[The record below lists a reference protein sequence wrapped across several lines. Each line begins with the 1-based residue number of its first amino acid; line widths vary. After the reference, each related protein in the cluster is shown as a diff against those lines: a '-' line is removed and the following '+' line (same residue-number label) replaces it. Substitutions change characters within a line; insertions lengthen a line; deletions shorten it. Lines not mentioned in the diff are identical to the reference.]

1 MELQPLLEDLRD
13 TVTYNGKYRV
23 QLEIP
28 KSSTLTGKEVEKVL
42 ALSSWKSDPNKEA
55 KSYEGIRSVVID
67 REYPI
72 KKGSIELRG
81 LQISGIGHKEFDTSK
96 MLQTIPESDHFYPPS
111 KENFMD
117 HVTGTKMSTAHAE
130 GRRVISTRP
139 GYRALGTYTKP
150 ELKQKL
156 KSTMDIADVR
166 LEKMTVPHVEAYG
179 RFLDDELRNDSGNF
193 GFIVFPVPGV
203 NKPRAANEFF
213 GKFSKLV
220 HKKSDPK
227 EVVMTYYYGISPYI
241 CSFVDGLRELHDKAR
256 RVHLQT
262 HFDNFYLV
270 DGNPYVM
277 DWATMRRLGSDK
289 EENILNRSIDVKRP
303 ADDYNSIFS
312 SIFPSA
318 PQGLKLHMDALV
330 KEMALEVYSK
340 NPKKEVNLLPFVDR
354 AEKVLGRSPSDF
366 EIIAQWMKDA
376 GIENYKR

>member
-13 TVTYNGKYRV
+13 VVTYNGKYRV

-28 KSSTLTGKEVEKVL
+28 KSSTLTGKDVEKVL
-42 ALSSWKSDPNKEA
+42 TLSSWKSDPNKET

-67 REYPI
+67 RECPI
-72 KKGSIELRG
+72 KKGPIELRG
-81 LQISGIGHKEFDTSK
+81 LQINGIGYRELDISK
-96 MLQTIPESDHFYPPS
+96 MLQNIPKNGHFYPPS

-117 HVTGTKMSTAHAE
+117 RVTGTKMSTVHAK
-130 GRRVISTRP
+130 GRRIIPTRP

-156 KSTMDIADVR
+156 KSTMEIADVH
-166 LEKMTVPHVEAYG
+166 LEKMVVPHVEAYG
-179 RFLDDELRNDSGNF
+179 RFLDDELRSDSGNF

-203 NKPRAANEFF
+203 GKLRAANEFF
-213 GKFSKLV
+213 SEFSKLA

-227 EVVMTYYYGISPYI
+227 ETVMAYYYGISPYI
-241 CSFVDGLRELHDKAR
+241 CSFVHGLRELHDKAR

-289 EENILNRSIDVKRP
+289 EENILNRVIDVKRP
-303 ADDYNSIFS
+303 ADDYDSIFS
-312 SIFPSA
+312 SAFPKA
-318 PQGLKLHMDALV
+318 PEGFKSHMSTIV
-330 KEMALEVYSK
+330 KGMVLEVYSK
-340 NPKKEVNLLPFVDR
+340 NPKEEVNLLSFVNR
-354 AEKVLGRSPSDF
+354 TENILGRSPTDS
-366 EIIAQWMKDA
+366 EIMSQWMKDT
-376 GIENYKR
+376 GVENYKR